1 MKNINMLGLLVFYGL
16 AAGVQFGLRHG
27 GLDFYDRMDW
37 SFLQMFAVAV
47 LFLGG
52 SIAVAAFVSWIIFG
66 PQNRTSSLFGT
77 KPLLAVLMAI
87 VPIIVVAVLGY
98 ENDFG
103 MNPHLAGA
111 AMAGLLVLYALGE
124 EIGWR
129 GYMNDALSP
138 APYIVRG
145 SLIGA
150 AWWAWH
156 FWFLDEGST
165 MQEQIQLLAILTATS
180 FLFISII
187 GMSRSWLS
195 VAAFHSVANIG
206 MLAGAFDVPT
216 NKRLLM
222 GGIALVILIA
232 IHSYWQHGDKKAANC
247 RPPANIK

>member
-1 MKNINMLGLLVFYGL
+1 
-16 AAGVQFGLRHG
+16 
-27 GLDFYDRMDW
+27 
-37 SFLQMFAVAV
+37 
-47 LFLGG
+47 
-52 SIAVAAFVSWIIFG
+52 
-66 PQNRTSSLFGT
+66 
-77 KPLLAVLMAI
+77 
-87 VPIIVVAVLGY
+87 
-98 ENDFG
+98 
-103 MNPHLAGA
+103 
-111 AMAGLLVLYALGE
+111 
-124 EIGWR
+124 
-129 GYMNDALSP
+129 MNDALSP

-145 SLIGA
+145 SSIGA

-232 IHSYWQHGDKKAANC
+232 IHSYWQHGDKSTPNRPSANL
-247 RPPANIK
+247 K

>member
-1 MKNINMLGLLVFYGL
+1 
-16 AAGVQFGLRHG
+16 
-27 GLDFYDRMDW
+27 
-37 SFLQMFAVAV
+37 
-47 LFLGG
+47 
-52 SIAVAAFVSWIIFG
+52 
-66 PQNRTSSLFGT
+66 
-77 KPLLAVLMAI
+77 MAI

-222 GGIALVILIA
+222 GGITLVILIA

>member
-1 MKNINMLGLLVFYGL
+1 MTPQSQYEQHQCTGALGVLWIGRGSPIW
-16 AAGVQFGLRHG
+16 ASPWR
-27 GLDFYDRMDW
+27 LDFYDRMDW
-37 SFLQMFAVAV
+37 PFLQTVAVAV
-47 LFLGG
+47 LLLGG
-52 SIAVAAFVSWIIFG
+52 SIAVAAFMSWMIFG
-66 PQNRTSSLFGT
+66 PQNRTSSLFGA
-77 KPLLAVLMAI
+77 KPVLAVLMAI
-87 VPIIVVAVLGY
+87 VPISVVAVVGY

-145 SLIGA
+145 LLIGV

-180 FLFISII
+180 FLFISIV

-195 VAAFHSVANIG
+195 VAAFHSVAHIG
-206 MLAGAFDVPT
+206 ILAGAFDVPT
-216 NKRLLM
+216 NKRLWM

-232 IHSYWQHGDKKAANC
+232 IHSYWQHGDKKAAS
-247 RPPANIK
+247 R

>member
-1 MKNINMLGLLVFYGL
+1 
-16 AAGVQFGLRHG
+16 
-27 GLDFYDRMDW
+27 
-37 SFLQMFAVAV
+37 
-47 LFLGG
+47 
-52 SIAVAAFVSWIIFG
+52 
-66 PQNRTSSLFGT
+66 
-77 KPLLAVLMAI
+77 
-87 VPIIVVAVLGY
+87 
-98 ENDFG
+98 
-103 MNPHLAGA
+103 
-111 AMAGLLVLYALGE
+111 
-124 EIGWR
+124 
-129 GYMNDALSP
+129 MNDALSP

-156 FWFLDEGST
+156 FWFLDEGSN

-222 GGIALVILIA
+222 GGIAL
-232 IHSYWQHGDKKAANC
+232 HSYWQHGDKSTSI
-247 RPPANIK
+247 RPPAKLK